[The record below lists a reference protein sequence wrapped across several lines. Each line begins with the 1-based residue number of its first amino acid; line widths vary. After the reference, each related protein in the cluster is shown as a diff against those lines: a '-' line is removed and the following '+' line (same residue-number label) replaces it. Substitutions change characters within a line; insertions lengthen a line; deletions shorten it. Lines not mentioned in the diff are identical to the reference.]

1 MSTSIVR
8 SNILPSKM
16 DTPSSEDQLEEQ
28 ISSLKEMLQNY
39 EDTDPA
45 YMNQEMKELRHFVMY
60 THLRMEES
68 LGHLLVRNQ
77 LAPLSAMNPPKE
89 IYQAAFSSGT
99 SIAIEVDF
107 ARKVNL
113 AQSYNQIDSQ
123 VGSMMFQ
130 VNELRKY
137 FSHPSKYPGKLAEL
151 RGSRDKYKEA
161 LEQLANAHR
170 AMNKT
175 FQQFVTPK
183 V

>member
-1 MSTSIVR
+1 MDNNTS
-8 SNILPSKM
+8 
-16 DTPSSEDQLEEQ
+16 EEQ
-28 ISSLKEMLQNY
+28 IEEQIRSLKEALQDY

-45 YMNQEMKELRHFVMY
+45 YMNEEMKELRHFVMY

-77 LAPLSAMNPPKE
+77 LAPLGAMNPPKE

-113 AQSYNQIDSQ
+113 AQSYDQIDSK

-137 FSHPSKYPGKLAEL
+137 FSHPSKFQGKLGEL
-151 RGSRDKYKEA
+151 SRDKNKYKEA
-161 LEQLANAHR
+161 LEQLADAHR
-170 AMNKT
+170 AMNEI
-175 FQQFVTPK
+175 FQQFVTPTE
-183 V
+183 